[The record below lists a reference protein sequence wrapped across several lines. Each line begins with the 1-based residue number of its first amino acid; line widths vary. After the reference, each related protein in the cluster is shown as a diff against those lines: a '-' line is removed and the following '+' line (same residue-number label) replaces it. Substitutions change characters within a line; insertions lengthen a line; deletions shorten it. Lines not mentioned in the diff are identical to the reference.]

1 MIMAKK
7 MLYFV
12 ILCILAISANAGSV
26 TWWGPVG
33 GADGDWCVTDNWFEM
48 VLPTSADDV
57 YIDDIQAGNCV
68 VDGGCTTECLYLY
81 VGSTADLGDKGL
93 IVNSGTVEI
102 GQQLLLAWASG
113 SSGKITINGGEIHE
127 PVAQAFVGRMGTA
140 VLEVNDGHFNA
151 SGKFILIGELTGSE
165 GTMIINGGQVS
176 CSTLHLARG
185 GAAGS
190 DNTGGNS
197 YLVMNGG
204 LLETV
209 AIRQNLNNK
218 GEGAVETKITLL
230 GGEIKANDITIGLN
244 SEFEI
249 GGTGVL
255 TLAGDDS
262 AAIAGYVAEGKFY
275 SSDGYKPPTIEV
287 TTDEQNN
294 TITVVTAELIGPEAW
309 DPTPVT
315 NTTVSSADINSLVLE
330 WQAGSDAVEHDVYFG
345 DDYDAVMAADVN
357 TTGIYKGRQAATAW
371 DVDITLAL
379 NGDYYWRI
387 DEVDSEGSVVT
398 GEVWEFDVESML
410 PLEYF
415 ETYADTAA
423 LQAVW
428 NGSPELE
435 TTIVRSDAGAMKFV
449 YDTTAAPYY
458 DELTCTAPAITD
470 FTAENVQS
478 LRLSIRG
485 METNSPEMLYVGIAD
500 GSGNSATVMFDGE
513 PADFIM
519 YDWQVDSSGNPSW
532 VDYYFD
538 LGEFAAAGV
547 DLTDVVSY
555 SVGIG
560 DGAAEGGT
568 GTIYVDDIR
577 LYTFICR
584 QFDDD
589 SDLTGNCEINL
600 NDFVEIAQ
608 DWGMTGG
615 SFEAAE
621 PSVSPVIYYAFEDG
635 TGGTPVD
642 SSGNNFDGEIKL
654 VEEYTGT
661 SATWASD
668 GVASSRWSGTGCLV
682 LDGTYAIEVPTASL
696 AGVTDEITFS
706 IWAYGDPA
714 NQPNDNAL
722 ILAAMNPDAENLHVF
737 KFHAPWY
744 TATGAPNYTWASSD
758 DFLRWTV
765 EQPGDF
771 AGQWNHFA
779 LTKNVTEGT
788 QKMYMNGVLMDQM
801 NGAEDL
807 SHAPDVTDFSIGGRF
822 DFNKWVWYGKI
833 DEFRMYDKEL
843 SQAEIVWLANEEN
856 IVQDLLSNADPSGD
870 GVVGIADFELVAADW
885 LEETLWPAVE

>member
-1 MIMAKK
+1 MAKK

-12 ILCILAISANAGSV
+12 SLFILTISVNAGSV
-26 TWWGPVG
+26 NWWGPVG
-33 GADGDWCVTDNWFEM
+33 GADGDWCLTDNWFEM

-57 YIDDIQAGNCV
+57 YIDDPGAGNCV

-81 VGSTADLGDKGL
+81 VGSTADLADKGL
-93 IVNSGTVEI
+93 IVNSGTVEV
-102 GQQLLLAWASG
+102 GQQVRLGWAAGSG
-113 SSGKITINGGEIHE
+113 GKLTLNGGTIYEPNSQNFLSRMGNAVLEINGGHYDLTTR
-127 PVAQAFVGRMGTA
+127 F
-140 VLEVNDGHFNA
+140 F
-151 SGKFILIGELTGSE
+151 LIGEFAPGTGTLNMNDGQITCGNFNLCRGNASTSP
-165 GTMIINGGQVS
+165 GNGYV
-176 CSTLHLARG
+176 
-185 GAAGS
+185 
-190 DNTGGNS
+190 NMTGGLIQAAAVQFNPA
-197 YLVMNGG
+197 NRGT
-204 LLETV
+204 E
-209 AIRQNLNNK
+209 
-218 GEGAVETKITLL
+218 GEFESKITLA
-230 GGEIKANDITIGLN
+230 GGEIKTNNLVMNLN

-255 TLAGDDS
+255 TLAGNDS
-262 AAIAGYVAEGKFY
+262 AAVAGYVAEGKFY

-287 TTDEQNN
+287 TTDDQNN

-309 DPTPVT
+309 DPTPVN
-315 NTTVSSADINSLVLE
+315 NTTVSSADINTLVLE

-345 DDYDAVMAADVN
+345 DDYDAVLAADTN
-357 TTGIYKGRQAATAW
+357 TAGIYKGRQAATAW

-379 NGDYYWRI
+379 NGDYYWRV
-387 DEVDSEGSVVT
+387 DEVDDQGGIVT
-398 GEVWEFDVESML
+398 GEVWGFDVESML

-415 ETYADTAA
+415 ETYADTEA

-458 DELTCTAPAITD
+458 DEVTCTSPAITD

-519 YDWQVDSSGNPSW
+519 YDWQVDSDGSPSW

-555 SVGIG
+555 SVGVG

-584 QFDDD
+584 QFDGD

-615 SFEAAE
+615 SFAAAE
-621 PSVSPVIYYAFEDG
+621 PAVSPVIYYAFEDG
-635 TGGTPVD
+635 TGGTSVD
-642 SSGNNFDGEIKL
+642 SSGNSFDGEIKL
-654 VEEYTGT
+654 VEEYTAA
-661 SATWASD
+661 SPTWAGD

-696 AGVTDEITFS
+696 AGVTDEVTFS

-722 ILAAMNPDAENLHVF
+722 ILAAMNPDVENLHVF

-744 TATGAPNYTWASSD
+744 IASGAPNYTWASSS

-771 AGQWNHFA
+771 AGKWNHFA

-788 QKMYMNGVLMDQM
+788 QKIYKNGVLIAQMNGV
-801 NGAEDL
+801 EDL

-856 IVQDLLSNADPSGD
+856 IVQDLVSNADPSGD
-870 GVVGIADFELVAADW
+870 GVVGIADFEIVAADW
-885 LEETLWPAVE
+885 LEEILWPAAE